1 MTTKTV
7 TALTPGF
14 LGSGAPPTST
24 HHGQT
29 IERGPV
35 GLGVALGG
43 AILFLFPFP
52 RRGGRL
58 AFGPLGRR
66 TERRGGWPRASPSFW
81 GGSLGPWPFS
91 LGLLLSLVASAAAD
105 C

>member
-14 LGSGAPPTST
+14 LGSGAPTTST
-24 HHGQT
+24 HHEQT

-52 RRGGRL
+52 RGGGRL
-58 AFGPLGRR
+58 AFRALGRGK
-66 TERRGGWPRASPSFW
+66 ERRGG
-81 GGSLGPWPFS
+81 GPTP
-91 LGLLLSLVASAAAD
+91 LLLFEVTQVTLLCSGRLASAYYS
-105 C
+105 